1 MFANFTNKK
10 TIMKILKKYKGRLTE
25 WIVFTFI
32 FFFLYDIIW
41 AIADFEDFKQSI
53 NGYYLYM
60 FVDLVYCGVFS
71 IVSLS
76 VTKLLLRQRF
86 IKRAEAERSIFIYS
100 LVVIVA
106 INILIAGVCELL
118 MNVIESEFIEV
129 DVWGTFFMLGII
141 ASLLTLIHMLLHY
154 SDIIILKNKENVCL
168 QKKYLKL
175 QLDPHFV
182 FNSLS
187 SLAGMIEDEPQR
199 AEEYVVRLSQVYRYT
214 LFNIDQDYMTISEAM
229 DFARTFVSLLNLKY
243 NDKIILELDE
253 EKVKGEDRI
262 LALSIQLLIENA
274 VKHNSPQENRP
285 LHIQISVQEN
295 MLTIKNNRIYFHGRN
310 DQIAESYGIGLKNL
324 RQRYE
329 LECGKKIGYSV
340 TRDSFEIRLPII
352 KKNKM

>member
-1 MFANFTNKK
+1 
-10 TIMKILKKYKGRLTE
+10 MKILKKYKGRLTE

-60 FVDLVYCGVFS
+60 FVDLVYCGIFS

-118 MNVIESEFIEV
+118 MNVIESEFIEI

>member
-129 DVWGTFFMLGII
+129 DVWGTFFLLGII

-274 VKHNSPQENRP
+274 VTYRECCQA
-285 LHIQISVQEN
+285 Q
-295 MLTIKNNRIYFHGRN
+295 LTTGKSTS
-310 DQIAESYGIGLKNL
+310 SYSDKCA
-324 RQRYE
+324 RKYA
-329 LECGKKIGYSV
+329 YH
-340 TRDSFEIRLPII
+340 
-352 KKNKM
+352 

>member
-1 MFANFTNKK
+1 
-10 TIMKILKKYKGRLTE
+10 MKILKKYKGRLTE

>member
-106 INILIAGVCELL
+106 INILIAGVCESLR
-118 MNVIESEFIEV
+118 NVIESEFIEV

-187 SLAGMIEDEPQR
+187 SLTGMIEDEPQR

>member
-1 MFANFTNKK
+1 
-10 TIMKILKKYKGRLTE
+10 MKILKKYKEELIE

-53 NGYYLYM
+53 DGYYLCI

-71 IVSLS
+71 GISFL
-76 VTKLLLRQRF
+76 VTKQLLRQRF
-86 IKRAEAERSIFIYS
+86 IKWAETERSIFVCSIAF
-100 LVVIVA
+100 IVA
-106 INILIAGVCELL
+106 INILIASVCDLL
-118 MNVIESEFIEV
+118 MNVIESKFIEV
-129 DVWGTFFMLGII
+129 DVWGTFFLFGII
-141 ASLLTLIHMLLHY
+141 ASLLTTINMLLHY

-187 SLAGMIEDEPQR
+187 TLAGMIEDEPQR
-199 AEEYVVRLSQVYRYT
+199 AEEYVVRLSQVYRYM
-214 LFNIDQDYMTISEAM
+214 LFNIDKDYMTISEAM
-229 DFARTFVSLLNLKY
+229 DFARTYISLLNLKY
-243 NDKIILELDE
+243 NDKIILELDV
-253 EKVKGEDRI
+253 EKVKEEDRI

-310 DQIAESYGIGLKNL
+310 DQIVESYGIGLKNL
-324 RQRYE
+324 KQRYE
-329 LECGKKIGYSV
+329 LECGKEIGYSV
-340 TRDSFEIRLPII
+340 THDSFEIRLPII
-352 KKNKM
+352 KIKKL